1 MGEQLQDHR
10 LSEIL
15 KAVSDSTR
23 RSILTTLVQE
33 GPLRVTELAGRY
45 DMSLNA
51 ISKHIKVLEA
61 AALVTRRTRGR
72 VHLIEANLDP
82 VRAVDEWFGQLRSIW
97 ELRLERLGELFE
109 EGNTQDDRSD
119 PDGNKDDPGAG

>member
-1 MGEQLQDHR
+1 MGEQLQEHR

-15 KAVSDSTR
+15 KAASDGTR

-61 AALVTRRTRGR
+61 AGLVTRRTLGR
-72 VHLIEANLDP
+72 VHLIEADLDP
-82 VRAVDEWFGQLRSIW
+82 VRMIDDWFGQLRSIW
-97 ELRLERLGELFE
+97 DLRLERLGALFE
-109 EGNTQDDRSD
+109 KGTE
-119 PDGNKDDPGAG
+119 KDE

>member
-1 MGEQLQDHR
+1 MGEQLQDQR

-15 KAVSDSTR
+15 KAASDSTR

-61 AALVTRRTRGR
+61 AGLVTRRTKGR
-72 VHLIEANLDP
+72 IHLIEANLDP

-109 EGNTQDDRSD
+109 EGTTRDE
-119 PDGNKDDPGAG
+119 

>member
-1 MGEQLQDHR
+1 MGEQLQDQR

-61 AALVTRRTRGR
+61 AGLVTRRTTGR
-72 VHLIEANLDP
+72 IHLIEAHLDP
-82 VRAVDEWFGQLRSIW
+82 VRAVDEWFAQLRSIW

-109 EGNTQDDRSD
+109 EGTTRDERPVPNDK
-119 PDGNKDDPGAG
+119 KDDPGPR

>member
-1 MGEQLQDHR
+1 MGEQSQEHR

-15 KAVSDSTR
+15 KAVSDATR

-61 AALVTRRTRGR
+61 AGLVTRRTLGR
-72 VHLIEANLDP
+72 VHLIEADLDP
-82 VRAVDEWFGQLRSIW
+82 VRMIDDWFGQLRSIW
-97 ELRLERLGELFE
+97 DLRLERLGALFE
-109 EGNTQDDRSD
+109 KGTE
-119 PDGNKDDPGAG
+119 KDE

>member
-23 RSILTTLVQE
+23 RSLLTTLVQE

-51 ISKHIKVLEA
+51 VSKHIKVLEA
-61 AALVTRRTRGR
+61 AGLVTRRTMGR
-72 VHLIEANLDP
+72 VHLIEAKLDP
-82 VRAVDEWFGQLRSIW
+82 VREVDDWFRRLRSIW
-97 ELRLERLGELFE
+97 ELRLDRLGELFE
-109 EGNTQDDRSD
+109 EGNTQDE
-119 PDGNKDDPGAG
+119 